1 MGTNARKNKKLS
13 AVLILG
19 IAIRIF
25 VFLFQDPFNNDYH
38 FQVIKYIREAKK
50 IPLAIEMS
58 QGYHPPLYYLL
69 AQIFYAGDSTKGRL
83 KSLQS
88 FSLLTSILTFIILF
102 WLTKRYIQSS
112 RAAFYSALLVALL
125 PQFIAFGN
133 FVSNDSLTNLFGA
146 LICLQ
151 AYVFIASGQFR
162 HLFLL
167 ALWLGLGLLT
177 KATLLAFIPVI
188 IPLVIFVQ
196 IIRRQ
201 KIITVVVQTLIFCFL
216 FSAFGSY
223 KYLQNYRHFGRP
235 FIHNTDPLVQ
245 KATGWPWAE
254 SQKGTYKGLSSFLDW
269 NIAKLIKEPTWSE
282 STRHSY
288 FLLLYGTLWYQYIH
302 ESNLEGNLTR
312 FKYFGSLLY
321 LLAIVPTIIITMGG
335 IKFFFD
341 CGERLKTK
349 DLDLP
354 FIQKAFSI
362 LTFLSTLAMIVFIGY
377 KTDVWSCF
385 QARLFFPAIWGM
397 IVLFAQ
403 GLELIEKKARLFSL
417 VRILL
422 CLLFVSFV
430 CYFIIEFLLLLQI
443 LPPLTA
449 QKMLFFNWERLKL
462 F

>member
-1 MGTNARKNKKLS
+1 MATNQEKVKKLK

-50 IPLAIEMS
+50 IPLATEMS

-69 AQIFYAGDSTKGRL
+69 AQIFYAGDGTIRRL
-83 KSLQS
+83 KILQS

-102 WLTKRYIQSS
+102 WLIKRFIQSP

-151 AYVFIASGQFR
+151 AYIFIESGQFR

-177 KATLLAFIPVI
+177 KATFLAFIPVL
-188 IPLVIFVQ
+188 IPLIIFVQ
-196 IIRRQ
+196 ILKRQ
-201 KIITVVVQTLIFCFL
+201 KIINIVAQTLIFCL
-216 FSAFGSY
+216 VFSSLGSY
-223 KYLQNYRHFGRP
+223 KFLQNYRHFGRP

-269 NIAKLIKEPTWSE
+269 NIAKLVKEPTLSE

-312 FKYFGSLLY
+312 FRYFGSWLY
-321 LLAIVPTIIITMGG
+321 LLAIVPTVIIMAGG
-335 IKFFFD
+335 IKFLFNAVQLL
-341 CGERLKTK
+341 RTK
-349 DLDLP
+349 DLNLP
-354 FIQKAFSI
+354 FIQSAFSI
-362 LTFLSTLAMIVFIGY
+362 LTFLSTLAMIVYIGY
-377 KTDVWSCF
+377 RTDVWSCF

-403 GLELIEKKARLFSL
+403 GLELIEKKARLFSM
-417 VRILL
+417 VRLFLWLL
-422 CLLFVSFV
+422 SVSFV
-430 CYFIIEFLLLLQI
+430 CYFIIELLLLLKI
-443 LPPLTA
+443 LP
-449 QKMLFFNWERLKL
+449 RLPV
-462 F
+462 